1 MKKSRCQKCG
11 VAVAKFVGVKDPVPQ
26 VTSVGDD
33 AEEEGTESWN
43 IAEIEQLAQE
53 AVDFNSIAII
63 HLPEDRVSP
72 LYAKPTEATRTTRIY

>member
-1 MKKSRCQKCG
+1 
-11 VAVAKFVGVKDPVPQ
+11 VTKFVGVKDPVPQ

-33 AEEEGTESWN
+33 EVEGTESWN

-53 AVDFNSIAII
+53 AVDLKNIVII

-72 LYAKPTEATRTTRIY
+72 LYAKPTEATRTTRI

>member
-1 MKKSRCQKCG
+1 MQKSRCQKCG
-11 VAVAKFVGVKDPVPQ
+11 AAVTKFVGVKDPVPQ

-33 AEEEGTESWN
+33 EVEGTESWN

-53 AVDFNSIAII
+53 AVDLKNIVII

-72 LYAKPTEATRTTRIY
+72 LYAKPTEATRTTRI